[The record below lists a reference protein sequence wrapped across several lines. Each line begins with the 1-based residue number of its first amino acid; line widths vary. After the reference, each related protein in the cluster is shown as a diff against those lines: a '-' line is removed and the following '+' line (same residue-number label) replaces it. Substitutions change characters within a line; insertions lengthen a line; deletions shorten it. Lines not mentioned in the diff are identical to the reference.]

1 MRILPI
7 LIGFGIGVL
16 GGCAS
21 SSTST
26 KSTAYQHSLYSFPSS
41 TFSSLSLSHSTES
54 QPTLS
59 PPDSLSPSHTS
70 TASTWLLILGTA
82 TTTVGT
88 LGLLS
93 QPQCSRFTS
102 DRRCMAFSQ
111 PSSYWNLIALGGIT
125 LTLIGWIHWK
135 TEKDTL

>member
-1 MRILPI
+1 MFMRILPI

-21 SSTST
+21 SSTSM
-26 KSTAYQHSLYSFPSS
+26 KSTVYQHSFNPLPSY
-41 TFSSLSLSHSTES
+41 TVSSLTLSNPTES

-59 PPDSLSPSHTS
+59 PPDSRSPSHTS

-88 LGLLS
+88 LALLS

-102 DRRCMAFSQ
+102 DSRCMAFS
-111 PSSYWNLIALGGIT
+111 
-125 LTLIGWIHWK
+125 
-135 TEKDTL
+135 